1 MATLATDNQTNYK
14 RSSSTPRGKSTILI
28 NKNVSPAIIKLKE
41 EVEDKNVNTISDDIL
56 IELLQSVA
64 DDRKVLKQLELEIES
79 SSPNTNPVLSTS
91 NNNKKKSFE
100 KKDNNNNRVSKSS
113 TEAKRRQR
121 EFQRRLTGN
130 NRRSNSSKK
139 KSSPTAPP
147 PGSIN
152 NIEEN
157 ITSPSSSSSSD
168 VITIDAVISKPNP
181 RLLRTNSV
189 DNDNNNTNNRANT
202 TTSRVTAIE
211 PTQESNNSAPPDPV
225 ARLSN
230 SMGFP
235 RPCVEIALKR
245 CDGDLERAVN
255 DLLTN
260 MSTLEKLARQNSWR
274 DELNSGDSIDV
285 QADGRW
291 VDGVVLEK
299 NSHRSLILV
308 QFLNREQWFR
318 LDTKRLA
325 HYNTKSRTT
334 SGEYTRSS
342 STSST
347 SSSSTPRSSSSSN
360 THVGNTLN
368 VDDESNYWI
377 EYIDEETQAPYYY
390 NTRTHISS
398 WEKPDCLA
406 GSDMPT

>member
-1 MATLATDNQTNYK
+1 MATLATDNQKNYK

-147 PGSIN
+147 AGSIN

-157 ITSPSSSSSSD
+157 TTSSSSSSSSD

-211 PTQESNNSAPPDPV
+211 PAQESNNSAPPDPV

-325 HYNTKSRTT
+325 QYNTKSRTT

>member
-100 KKDNNNNRVSKSS
+100 KKDNNNNNRVSKSS

-157 ITSPSSSSSSD
+157 TTSSSSSSSSD

-189 DNDNNNTNNRANT
+189 DNDNNTNNRANT

-211 PTQESNNSAPPDPV
+211 PAQESNNSAPPDPV

>member
-139 KSSPTAPP
+139 KSNPTAPP

-157 ITSPSSSSSSD
+157 TTSSSSSSSSD

>member
-139 KSSPTAPP
+139 KNSPTAPP

-157 ITSPSSSSSSD
+157 TTSSSSSSSSD

-189 DNDNNNTNNRANT
+189 DNDNNTNNRANT

>member
-1 MATLATDNQTNYK
+1 MATLATDNQKNYK

-147 PGSIN
+147 PGSSN

-157 ITSPSSSSSSD
+157 TTSSSSSSSSD

-189 DNDNNNTNNRANT
+189 DNDNNNNN
-202 TTSRVTAIE
+202 IE
-211 PTQESNNSAPPDPV
+211 PVIATRCSEEVFQFCSETIDNLHYYENARIMTLKEDHERAQKQKETDNNNDTIRGKVCIVCAGTSDVNV
-225 ARLSN
+225 AE
-230 SMGFP
+230 
-235 RPCVEIALKR
+235 EIAI
-245 CDGDLERAVN
+245 
-255 DLLTN
+255 
-260 MSTLEKLARQNSWR
+260 TLELQ
-274 DELNSGDSIDV
+274 
-285 QADGRW
+285 
-291 VDGVVLEK
+291 
-299 NSHRSLILV
+299 
-308 QFLNREQWFR
+308 
-318 LDTKRLA
+318 
-325 HYNTKSRTT
+325 
-334 SGEYTRSS
+334 
-342 STSST
+342 
-347 SSSSTPRSSSSSN
+347 STPRIQVERYYDIGVAGLHRMLS
-360 THVGNTLN
+360 VLPELR
-368 VDDESNYWI
+368 DDENDVIVCCAGMDGALPSV
-377 EYIDEETQAPYYY
+377 
-390 NTRTHISS
+390 
-398 WEKPDCLA
+398 LA
-406 GSDMPT
+406 GLVPQPIIAVPTSIGYGVSQGGMSALNSILNSCSPGVGALNIDNGFGAACLVMKMIRPRGVH

>member
-1 MATLATDNQTNYK
+1 MATLATDNQKNYK

-157 ITSPSSSSSSD
+157 TTSSSSSS
-168 VITIDAVISKPNP
+168 
-181 RLLRTNSV
+181 
-189 DNDNNNTNNRANT
+189 
-202 TTSRVTAIE
+202 
-211 PTQESNNSAPPDPV
+211 
-225 ARLSN
+225 
-230 SMGFP
+230 
-235 RPCVEIALKR
+235 
-245 CDGDLERAVN
+245 
-255 DLLTN
+255 
-260 MSTLEKLARQNSWR
+260 
-274 DELNSGDSIDV
+274 
-285 QADGRW
+285 
-291 VDGVVLEK
+291 
-299 NSHRSLILV
+299 
-308 QFLNREQWFR
+308 
-318 LDTKRLA
+318 
-325 HYNTKSRTT
+325 
-334 SGEYTRSS
+334 
-342 STSST
+342 
-347 SSSSTPRSSSSSN
+347 
-360 THVGNTLN
+360 
-368 VDDESNYWI
+368 
-377 EYIDEETQAPYYY
+377 
-390 NTRTHISS
+390 
-398 WEKPDCLA
+398 
-406 GSDMPT
+406 

>member
-1 MATLATDNQTNYK
+1 MATLATDNQKNYK

-157 ITSPSSSSSSD
+157 TTSSSSSSSSD

-347 SSSSTPRSSSSSN
+347 SSSSTTT

>member
-1 MATLATDNQTNYK
+1 MATLATDNQKNYK

-157 ITSPSSSSSSD
+157 TTSSSSSSSSD